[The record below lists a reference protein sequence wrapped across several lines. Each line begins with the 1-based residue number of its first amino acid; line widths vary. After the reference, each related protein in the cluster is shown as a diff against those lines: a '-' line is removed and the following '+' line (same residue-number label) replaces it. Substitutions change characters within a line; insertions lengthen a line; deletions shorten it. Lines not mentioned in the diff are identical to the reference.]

1 MRRIYQKDN
10 VRITLLVFLVIAGL
24 YIAPARISFL
34 QPMAKALGD
43 FELTDLYF
51 SQLRDDRAIT
61 ADTNIVLV
69 NIAELP
75 RSGVARELEIIGRN
89 NPKVIGIDAFF
100 RRPKTPEL
108 DTPLARVCAGLSNLV
123 FVNQLLQWNADS
135 SRFDSVATSL
145 PQFTATGRQGFANLL
160 IRDDAFRTARE
171 FTPKEMVDST
181 IELAFGVRILQMYDS
196 LAFRDLMARGKPT
209 EFINF
214 RGNTD
219 KFLVLDAT
227 DVLEKKRDLSFLRD
241 KIVLMGFL
249 GPRLGAASLED
260 AFFTPLNARYA
271 GKSFPD
277 MYGVTIHANIISMV
291 LHREYIGTLPL
302 WLQIALAVLL
312 CHLQVVFLS
321 WLFDRHER
329 WFDAI
334 TTGVQLAEVVAVLFL
349 TMYVFEQFHFRL
361 DVTLSLVALV
371 ASINVFEV
379 YHSLIHRTL
388 SAVKEKILRK
398 SSQQS

>member
-1 MRRIYQKDN
+1 MRRFYHKDN
-10 VRITLLVFLVIAGL
+10 VRITILVFLVNAGL
-24 YIAPARISFL
+24 YVAPARISFL

-75 RSGVARELEIIGRN
+75 RTGVARELEIIGRN

-100 RRPKTPEL
+100 RRPKTAEL

-123 FVNQLLQWNADS
+123 FVNELLRWNADS
-135 SRFDSVATSL
+135 ARFDSVATSL
-145 PQFTATGRQGFANLL
+145 PLFTGNAQQGFANFL

-171 FTPKEMVDST
+171 FTPQEKVDSST
-181 IELAFGVRILQMYDS
+181 ELSFAVRILKMYDS
-196 LAFRDLMARGKPT
+196 AAFSDLMARRKTT
-209 EFINF
+209 EFINY

-249 GPRLGAASLED
+249 GPRLGAASLAD
-260 AFFTPLNARYA
+260 AFFTPLNPRYA

-277 MYGVTIHANIISMV
+277 MYGVTIHANIISMA
-291 LHREYIGTLPL
+291 LHREYIGTVPL
-302 WLQIALAVLL
+302 WLQIALAVVL
-312 CHLQVVFLS
+312 CHLQVIFLS
-321 WLFDRHER
+321 WLNERYSR
-329 WFDAI
+329 WFDSV
-334 TTGVQLAEVVAVLFL
+334 TTGIQLAEVVGVLFL
-349 TMYVFEQFHFRL
+349 TMYVFEQFHFKL

-388 SAVKEKILRK
+388 SAVKDKILRK
-398 SSQQS
+398 SPTPS